1 MIVVQRYDNGP
12 VRAVLTANQAWLDL
26 MVASERN
33 ALLRRCALRALYDW
47 RRTRLISRFTPIVNR
62 APYNY
67 ANASRTPL
75 VKTGEMRKEVLNES
89 RGETRAKRNGAG
101 TQEVTAI
108 LRTRYGH
115 IVGTEIARVMKVMP
129 PSDVQ
134 FFADRFAIYV
144 ATEQGQTVITQAGK
158 VITGSVV
165 GVKPKGKLRVALNTS
180 QRRRLGVKSR
190 RRGVTSKG

>member
-26 MVASERN
+26 MRSSERN

-47 RRTRLISRFTPIVNR
+47 RRTRLIQRFTPVVNH

-67 ANASRTPL
+67 ANASRSPL
-75 VKTGEMRKEVLNES
+75 VKTGEMRNEVLNES

-101 TQEVTAI
+101 TQQVTAV
-108 LRTRYGH
+108 LRTHYGH
-115 IVGTEIARVMKVMP
+115 IVGSEIARVMKVMP
-129 PSDVQ
+129 PSDTQ
-134 FFADRFAIYV
+134 FFADRFAVYV

-165 GVKPKGKLRVALNTS
+165 GAQPKGKLRVALNTG
-180 QRRRLGVKSR
+180 QRRRLGVKTR
-190 RRGVTSKG
+190 KKGLRHG